1 MSISEDSSLLAGS
14 FSDSIVRVW
23 TLTPKKLCPLKTPA
37 QMQLVTLAAGKSLH
51 GYGMHECTLYILAL
65 ACELSEF
72 LPMWPTNSQ
81 GKPYGS
87 TKRIQTHKLKAQFQ
101 L

>member
-1 MSISEDSSLLAGS
+1 MATLSEELRSVSMTIFSEHIFCRLNAVSISEDSSLLAGS

-51 GYGMHECTLYILAL
+51 GYEMHKCTLYILAL
-65 ACELSEF
+65 SANVG
-72 LPMWPTNSQ
+72 P
-81 GKPYGS
+81 
-87 TKRIQTHKLKAQFQ
+87 
-101 L
+101 

>member
-72 LPMWPTNSQ
+72 LPMWAHKQSR
-81 GKPYGS
+81 KPYGS

>member
-51 GYGMHECTLYILAL
+51 GYEMHKFTLYILT
-65 ACELSEF
+65 LSANVG
-72 LPMWPTNSQ
+72 P
-81 GKPYGS
+81 
-87 TKRIQTHKLKAQFQ
+87 
-101 L
+101 